1 MKTRVISSIVI
12 GIILAIT
19 LVLGGYVLG
28 GASLIVAQ
36 IAYYEIARVLGVFD
50 EDGKTG
56 LLYKV
61 GFVGV
66 LLHYILVI
74 YIHDTKTYLLSVL
87 FVFFA
92 VMVTYVLTFPRY
104 KVHQVIG
111 AVFAFLYAPLM
122 LSFIYLL
129 RIRENGEFLVW
140 MPFVAWVCDSFA
152 YLTGRAFGK
161 HKMTPVL
168 SPHKTI
174 EGGIGGVFF
183 SIVAGVIF
191 GFVMMKVKGVDAGII
206 PQFMVITLVAGF
218 ISQLGDLAASAIKRD
233 RDIKDYG
240 RLIPGHGGIMDRFDS
255 VIFVTPFIYGLVV
268 FIMK

>member
-12 GIILAIT
+12 GVILAVT

-28 GASLIVAQ
+28 GVSLIVAQ
-36 IAYYEIARVLGVFD
+36 IAYYELTRALGVFE
-50 EDGKTG
+50 EDAKTG
-56 LLYKV
+56 LLYKA
-61 GFVGV
+61 GFLGII
-66 LLHYILVI
+66 LHYALVI
-74 YIHDTKTYLLSVL
+74 YIHNTKTYLFSIL

-92 VMVTYVLTFPRY
+92 VMIIYVLTFPRY
-104 KVHQVIG
+104 KVHQAVG
-111 AVFAFLYAPLM
+111 AVFAFIYAPVM

-129 RIRENGEFLVW
+129 RLYENGDFLVW

-183 SIVAGVIF
+183 AMIAGAIF
-191 GFVMMKVKGVDAGII
+191 GFIMVKVKGVENAVIF
-206 PQFMVITLVAGF
+206 QFMCITLVAGI

-240 RLIPGHGGIMDRFDS
+240 SLIPGHGGIMDRFDS

-268 FIMK
+268 FFMK

>member
-1 MKTRVISSIVI
+1 MKTRVLSSIVI

-28 GASLIVAQ
+28 GVSFIVAQ
-36 IAYYEIARVLGVFD
+36 IAYYEVARALGVFE

-66 LLHYILVI
+66 LLHYIFVI
-74 YIHDTKTYLLSVL
+74 YMHDTKTYLFSIL

-104 KVHQVIG
+104 KVNQAVG
-111 AVFAFLYAPLM
+111 AVFAFLYAPVM

-129 RIRENGEFLVW
+129 RLRENGEFLVW

-174 EGGIGGVFF
+174 EGGIGGIVF
-183 SIVAGVIF
+183 SMIAGVIF
-191 GFVMMKVKGVDAGII
+191 GFIMIWAKGVDNSII
-206 PQFMVITLVAGF
+206 SQFLVITLVAGC

-240 RLIPGHGGIMDRFDS
+240 KLIPGHGGIMDRFDS

-268 FIMK
+268 FFMK

>member
-1 MKTRVISSIVI
+1 MKTRVLSSIVI
-12 GIILAIT
+12 GIVLAVT
-19 LVLGGYVLG
+19 LVMGGYVIG
-28 GASLIVAQ
+28 GVSLIVAQ
-36 IAYYEIARVLGVFD
+36 IAYYELSRVLGVFE
-50 EDGKTG
+50 EDGNTG
-56 LLYKV
+56 LLYKA
-61 GFVGV
+61 GILGV
-66 LLHYILVI
+66 FLHYVLVI
-74 YIHDTKTYLLSVL
+74 YIHDTKTYLFSIL

-92 VMVTYVLTFPRY
+92 VMVTYVVTFPRY
-104 KVHQVIG
+104 KIHQAVG
-111 AVFAFLYAPLM
+111 AIFAFLYAPLM
-122 LSFIYLL
+122 LSFIFLL
-129 RIRENGEFLVW
+129 RLRENGDFLVW

-174 EGGIGGVFF
+174 EGGIGGILF
-183 SIVAGVIF
+183 SMLAGVIF
-191 GFVMMKVKGVDAGII
+191 GFIMVKVKGASSGII
-206 PQFMVITLVAGF
+206 LQFVVITLVASI

-268 FIMK
+268 FFMK